1 MRIISLWGKADI
13 GKTTTLT
20 LLYNTLLQDTT
31 FLNIIKTPE
40 GICDFYAIFIYKG
53 KKLGLTTYGDNKKCL
68 KNSFDAFIENKCD
81 IVICASRRRR
91 TKAGSVKFIEELS
104 KDITWIEQ
112 PDISDL
118 KKVYI
123 RKFKKNS
130 NLINNL
136 MVNYLLRNL
145 DDAILYC

>member
-1 MRIISLWGKADI
+1 MIIISLWGKGDI

-20 LLYNTLLQDTT
+20 LLYNILLQDTT
-31 FLNIIKTPE
+31 FSNIIKTPE

-68 KNSFDAFIENKCD
+68 KNSFDAFIENNCD
-81 IVICASRRRR
+81 IVICAGRRRR
-91 TKAGSVKFIEELS
+91 TKAGSIKFIEELS

-118 KKVYI
+118 KSFNI
-123 RKFKKNS
+123 RKFNKNIK
-130 NLINNL
+130 LINNL
-136 MVNYLLRNL
+136 MVNFLLKKL
-145 DDAILYC
+145 DDLILSC